1 MKPVAHLV
9 FMHGWGGDSRLWQP
23 LLAELQQQ
31 LSLPIQTLDLP
42 GFGSR
47 AAEVW
52 PEDGQLQ
59 EQIYAQLPP
68 DCLLIGHSLG
78 GMLAAQLAARPGQE
92 KIHGLITIAAN
103 ASFVQRDDWP
113 GMAPAIF
120 AGFVRE
126 MARDAEC
133 TWQQFCG
140 LQARGDSALRPLL
153 RQLKQWRPAALGGA
167 FAHALECLG
176 RWDNRALLGHLP
188 VPALHLLGAGD
199 ALVPAA
205 AADELKRLGAEV
217 ELVPDCGH
225 TPHIS
230 QPELI
235 AARILQ
241 FLHVRRDG
249 TPCADDG
256 GNAFDK
262 TAVARS
268 FGRAAA
274 SYDAAAHLQRA
285 VCRQLL
291 DRVSRIERGE
301 RSWYP
306 RRILDL
312 GSGTGYGS
320 ELLRQRFPQAEIIA
334 LDLAEGMLQYAR
346 SVRPVADAYIAADA
360 EQLPLASGSVD
371 LVFSS
376 MALQWCYNLPQLFAE
391 LGRVT
396 ASDGRQLI
404 ATLGPGTLREL
415 KESWA
420 QVDRDVHVN
429 RFLSRQQWLEAAGE
443 MGLTGAVQREER
455 VLHFDTAVQLMREL
469 KNIGA
474 HNVNRGAGR
483 GLMSRARLRQLS
495 AAYESLRTEVGLP
508 ASYEIYYLDL
518 KSASAGEMVGAGAE
532 TGARGIS

>member
-1 MKPVAHLV
+1 MNTIANLV
-9 FMHGWGGDSRLWQP
+9 FIHGWGGDRRLWQP
-23 LLAELQQQ
+23 LLEQLQAQ
-31 LSLPIQTLDLP
+31 LALPVQTLDLP

-47 AAEVW
+47 AADPW
-52 PEDGQLQ
+52 PQDTQLFD
-59 EQIYAQLPP
+59 QIYAQLPE

-78 GMLAAQLAARPGQE
+78 GMLAAQLAARPAQA
-92 KIHGLITIAAN
+92 KIRGLITIAAN
-103 ASFVQRDDWP
+103 ASFVQCDDWP
-113 GMAPAIF
+113 GMSGATF
-120 AGFVRE
+120 DGFLRQ
-126 MARDAEC
+126 MTRDAEI

-140 LQARGDSALRPLL
+140 LQARGDSEMRPLL
-153 RQLKQWRPAALGGA
+153 RQLKQWRPQAFNGGFLQALA
-167 FAHALECLG
+167 CLG
-176 RWDNRALLGHLP
+176 RWDNRALLGRLP
-188 VPALHLLGAGD
+188 IPALHLLGAGD

-205 AADELKRLGAEV
+205 AAEELLRLGAHAEV
-217 ELVPDCGH
+217 LPDCGH
-225 TPHIS
+225 APHIS
-230 QPELI
+230 QPERI

-241 FLHVRRDG
+241 FLHAQRRGNSD
-249 TPCADDG
+249 ADASG
-256 GNAFDK
+256 ATFDK

-291 DRVSRIERGE
+291 DTVDRN
-301 RSWYP
+301 WQP

-320 ELLRQRFPQAEIIA
+320 ELLRQRFPRAEIIA
-334 LDLAEGMLQYAR
+334 LDLAEGMLQFAR

-376 MALQWCYNLPQLFAE
+376 MALQWCYDLPQLFAE
-391 LGRVT
+391 LRRVT
-396 ASDGRQLI
+396 ASGGRQLI

-429 RFLSRQQWLEAAGE
+429 RFLPQKEWLEAAAKA
-443 MGLTGAVQREER
+443 GLKAAVHREER
-455 VLHFDTAVQLMREL
+455 VLHFDTSLQLMREL

-474 HNVNRGAGR
+474 HNVNRGAGQ
-483 GLMSRARLRQLS
+483 GLMSRARLRRLA
-495 AAYESLRTEVGLP
+495 AAYEPLRTGAGLP

-518 KSASAGEMVGAGAE
+518 KSASAGERGGAGVE
-532 TGARGIS
+532 TGARRIN